1 MPIVL
6 WMEKFVTN
14 PLWGG
19 IASLLT
25 IVGIIFAAVYWWVLR
40 RQELRQQRWNQYQQ
54 TISLAWGCGPND
66 QGVPAPLQIASVYQL
81 AEFKEFAYITAFT
94 LKYVV
99 VENPVHLMPNWK
111 EFVGPHVERVIK
123 LLQQTRAYKNQAK
136 KFANQNE
143 T

>member
-1 MPIVL
+1 MSIML
-6 WMEKFVTN
+6 WAEKLVTN

-25 IVGIIFAAVYWWVLR
+25 IIGIIFAAVYWWVLR

-54 TISLAWGCGPND
+54 TISLAWGSGPND
-66 QGVPAPLQIASVYQL
+66 QGVPAALQIAAVYQL
-81 AEFKEFAYITAFT
+81 AEFKEFAYMTAFS

-99 VENPVHLMPNWK
+99 VDNPVQTSPKWK

-123 LLQQTRAYKNQAK
+123 LLQHTRAYKNQAK
-136 KFANQNE
+136 KFTSQ
-143 T
+143 